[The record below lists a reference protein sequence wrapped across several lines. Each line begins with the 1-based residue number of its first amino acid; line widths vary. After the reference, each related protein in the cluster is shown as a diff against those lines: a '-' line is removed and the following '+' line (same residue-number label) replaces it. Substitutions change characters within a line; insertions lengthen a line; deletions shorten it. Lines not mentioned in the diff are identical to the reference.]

1 MQSFVPREAFV
12 WKIHR
17 ELCIPK
23 CARKVSG
30 LSRNGPQVSESLACS
45 GWKRPSGPNLGE
57 HRQGTTLWQ
66 HVQGYLNSPTFLSL
80 FFFLSVDACALVP
93 RPVSCNTAVLD
104 PSAYAAFF
112 CDAQKSSGVEV
123 GNTTGCPQRHRVA
136 QYFSK
141 FEKFQTLVL
150 EISFPS
156 LKQLKFNESSA

>member
-66 HVQGYLNSPTFLSL
+66 HVQGYLNSPTFFFT
-80 FFFLSVDACALVP
+80 FFFSFSRRMRTSSSSRFMQYRLSRPQCLRCFLLWCAKELWS
-93 RPVSCNTAVLD
+93 RGWQYHRL
-104 PSAYAAFF
+104 SATTSGRSIFF
-112 CDAQKSSGVEV
+112 KI
-123 GNTTGCPQRHRVA
+123 R
-136 QYFSK
+136 
-141 FEKFQTLVL
+141 
-150 EISFPS
+150 EISNAGAWNFVP
-156 LKQLKFNESSA
+156 